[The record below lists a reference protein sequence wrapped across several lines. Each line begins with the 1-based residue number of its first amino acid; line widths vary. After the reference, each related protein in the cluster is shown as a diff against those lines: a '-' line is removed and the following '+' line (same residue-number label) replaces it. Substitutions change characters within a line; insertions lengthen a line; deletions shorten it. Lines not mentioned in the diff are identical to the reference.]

1 MVGAF
6 ILVVLLLA
14 VRRGHVLLTDPRLI
28 FTASFA
34 LLPFLV
40 FNQQVVT
47 GRSLQPYHY
56 EIFITNYVVLVGLV
70 MLVKVLNIAVRP
82 RTAFLT
88 VLLCLFWAVIEVSA
102 PSPVRSNNDVKLDQ
116 MVPVLQRLNEL
127 GNTDGTWQGLRER
140 GKTSAVVF
148 SPEFG
153 VSRLLPT
160 WAPQG
165 LLLGTGTASFQ
176 ALPQTQRKEWIY
188 LHLYYCG
195 KDEGYL
201 REVLN
206 DRIDDPIL
214 TYFIN
219 STIFGPERIL
229 LFLGWNSERVTQV
242 EIEGEV
248 AEYANFVRS
257 FSRSDV
263 LKRPVTYVVTR
274 ADDNF
279 DLSRIDLW
287 YERDSGERVGDYVL
301 YRVRLRDL

>member
-1 MVGAF
+1 MRRADAAKLVGVLIALALPLIAALAYYGYLISQLPPVAEEAQVLTFTHRLDLVRIPEIVGAF

-140 GKTSAVVF
+140 GQTSAVVF

-219 STIFGPERIL
+219 S
-229 LFLGWNSERVTQV
+229 
-242 EIEGEV
+242 
-248 AEYANFVRS
+248 
-257 FSRSDV
+257 
-263 LKRPVTYVVTR
+263 
-274 ADDNF
+274 
-279 DLSRIDLW
+279 
-287 YERDSGERVGDYVL
+287 
-301 YRVRLRDL
+301 